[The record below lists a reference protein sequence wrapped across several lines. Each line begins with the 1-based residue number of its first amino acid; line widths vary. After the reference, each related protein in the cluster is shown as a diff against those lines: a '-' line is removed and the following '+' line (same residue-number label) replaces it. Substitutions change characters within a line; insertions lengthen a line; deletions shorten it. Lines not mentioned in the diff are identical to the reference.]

1 MPQTGRFVKI
11 FRHRFSSEVCT
22 KKLNRLNC
30 WSTLRPINRR
40 DASFSACVYEK
51 QRFRPTNQWLKETQ
65 RQRSEEQESER
76 PRFRSR
82 GETAMPD
89 LEITCSECSSPFV
102 FTEREQEYYRER
114 NLTHPKRCK
123 PCRDA
128 RRANFGGAKAQ
139 GGERQRFEITCD
151 QCGKNDSVP
160 FKPSTGRPVLCSDCF
175 SASRAQQRT

>member
-1 MPQTGRFVKI
+1 MNVTVGTG
-11 FRHRFSSEVCT
+11 FRRAF
-22 KKLNRLNC
+22 
-30 WSTLRPINRR
+30 I
-40 DASFSACVYEK
+40 K
-51 QRFRPTNQWLKETQ
+51 QRFRATPVVERNATPAL
-65 RQRSEEQESER
+65 RRAESER
-76 PRFRSR
+76 PRFHSR

-89 LEITCSECSSPFV
+89 LEITCSECSTPFM
-102 FTEREQEYYRER
+102 FTEREQEYYQER

-128 RRANFGGAKAQ
+128 RRANFGGSKGQ
-139 GGERQRFEITCD
+139 GGGDRQRFEITCD

>member
-1 MPQTGRFVKI
+1 MHG
-11 FRHRFSSEVCT
+11 
-22 KKLNRLNC
+22 
-30 WSTLRPINRR
+30 WSTLRQQPS
-40 DASFSACVYEK
+40 DASFSACVYK
-51 QRFRPTNQWLKETQ
+51 TSLSPHNLWLKETQ
-65 RQRSEEQESER
+65 RQRSEEQESEC
-76 PRFRSR
+76 PRFTFC

-89 LEITCSECSSPFV
+89 LEITCSECSTPFM

-128 RRANFGGAKAQ
+128 RRANFGGAKGQ
-139 GGERQRFEITCD
+139 GGGERQRFEITCD